1 MRCFIAIDVSN
12 FFAEVLDELSKIRGL
27 KLVSPENLHITLK
40 FLGEVEESKVEKIHE
55 SMRQALEK
63 FDSFSISFKGMGVFP
78 SLRYIRVIWVGVERN
93 RERIIEMQ
101 KALEQELEKL
111 NFKREKEFSPHL
123 TLARVKF
130 LGEKQKILKLISKF
144 ENVEFGELRVE
155 KVRLKKSRLTPQGP
169 IYTTV
174 REICLR

>member
-1 MRCFIAIDVSN
+1 
-12 FFAEVLDELSKIRGL
+12 
-27 KLVSPENLHITLK
+27 
-40 FLGEVEESKVEKIHE
+40 
-55 SMRQALEK
+55 
-63 FDSFSISFKGMGVFP
+63 MGVFP

-130 LGEKQKILKLISKF
+130 LREKQKILKLISKF